1 VQKVP
6 KISVEK
12 KQKEL
17 FLKESEDE
25 REEEQQKRTRKM
37 VRNAP
42 GIKRSSKHSREYYY

>member
-1 VQKVP
+1 MQKVP

-12 KQKEL
+12 KQKVL

-37 VRNAP
+37 VLP
-42 GIKRSSKHSREYYY
+42 LHE